1 MTPRARALALIITVA
16 CLLLIARQVRR
27 RQMRATYL
35 VVWTSLCVVVIPF
48 IAIPGAID
56 QVSSWIGIYYPP
68 ATAFL
73 LAIIVLFLISIH
85 FSRQLTRLE
94 ERTRI
99 LAEEL
104 ALLGSEPSG
113 WTDGPL
119 SSAAVAEPAARGLQP
134 PSQRGEEVRGARPEG

>member
-1 MTPRARALALIITVA
+1 VTPRARVLALVITFV

-35 VVWTSLCVVVIPF
+35 VVWTSLCVAVIPF

-104 ALLGSEPSG
+104 ALLRSEAPA
-113 WTDGPL
+113 WTEVPP
-119 SSAAVAEPAARGLQP
+119 SAADAHT
-134 PSQRGEEVRGARPEG
+134 PEGAAAPQPMHR

>member
-1 MTPRARALALIITVA
+1 VTPRARVLALVITFV

-104 ALLGSEPSG
+104 ALLRSEAPG
-113 WTDGPL
+113 LTEVPPP
-119 SSAAVAEPAARGLQP
+119 SAADVQSPERAAAPQP
-134 PSQRGEEVRGARPEG
+134 THR

>member
-1 MTPRARALALIITVA
+1 MTPRARAVVLAFAVV

-35 VVWTSLCVVVIPF
+35 VIWTSLCLLVIPVV
-48 IAIPGAID
+48 AIPGAVE
-56 QVSSWIGIYYPP
+56 QVSSWLGIYYPP
-68 ATAFL
+68 ATIFL
-73 LAIIVLFLISIH
+73 LAIVVLFLISLH

-104 ALLGSEPSG
+104 ALQRLEVSSRDATDPARAEVARAADAAPS
-113 WTDGPL
+113 
-119 SSAAVAEPAARGLQP
+119 AR
-134 PSQRGEEVRGARPEG
+134 

>member
-1 MTPRARALALIITVA
+1 VTPRARVLALVITFV

-73 LAIIVLFLISIH
+73 IAIIVLFLISIH

-104 ALLGSEPSG
+104 ALLRSEGPA
-113 WTDGPL
+113 WTEVP
-119 SSAAVAEPAARGLQP
+119 SSAADAQSPARAAGPQP
-134 PSQRGEEVRGARPEG
+134 THR

>member
-1 MTPRARALALIITVA
+1 MTPRARVIALAITFV
-16 CLLLIARQVRR
+16 CLLTIARQVRR

-35 VVWTSLCVVVIPF
+35 VVWTSLCVVAIPF
-48 IAIPGAID
+48 IAIPSAID
-56 QVSSWIGIYYPP
+56 ELSSWIGIYYPP

-94 ERTRI
+94 ERTRV

-104 ALLGSEPSG
+104 ALLRVDPPGHLGAATPGAPALGGERAPPDPGGAGMVQAAGSAG
-113 WTDGPL
+113 
-119 SSAAVAEPAARGLQP
+119 R
-134 PSQRGEEVRGARPEG
+134 

>member
-1 MTPRARALALIITVA
+1 MTPRARVLALVITFV

-104 ALLGSEPSG
+104 ALLRSEAPG
-113 WTDGPL
+113 WTEAP
-119 SSAAVAEPAARGLQP
+119 SPSAADAESPERAAAPQP
-134 PSQRGEEVRGARPEG
+134 THR

>member
-1 MTPRARALALIITVA
+1 MTPRARVLTLVVA
-16 CLLLIARQVRR
+16 FVCLLLIARQVRR
-27 RQMRATYL
+27 HQMRATYL
-35 VVWTSLCVVVIPF
+35 VVWTALIVVVIPF
-48 IAIPGAID
+48 IAIPSALD
-56 QVSSWIGIYYPP
+56 TVSSWVGIYYPP

-104 ALLGSEPSG
+104 ALQRS
-113 WTDGPL
+113 D
-119 SSAAVAEPAARGLQP
+119 P
-134 PSQRGEEVRGARPEG
+134 PSQGSGDAAGPTPGR

>member
-35 VVWTSLCVVVIPF
+35 VVWTSLCVGVIPF

-104 ALLGSEPSG
+104 ALLRSEPSG
-113 WTDGPL
+113 WTDEPL
-119 SSAAVAEPAARGLQP
+119 SSAAVAEPTTVTQP
-134 PSQRGEEVRGARPEG
+134 PSQRGAEVGGATRGG

>member
-1 MTPRARALALIITVA
+1 VTPRARVVVLAFTVL

-35 VVWTSLCVVVIPF
+35 VIWTSLCLLVIPL
-48 IAIPGAID
+48 IAVPGAVE
-56 QVSSWIGIYYPP
+56 QVSSWLGIYYPP
-68 ATAFL
+68 ATVFL
-73 LAIIVLFLISIH
+73 LAIVVLFLISLH

-104 ALLGSEPSG
+104 ALLRLE
-113 WTDGPL
+113 
-119 SSAAVAEPAARGLQP
+119 SAYHPDELGVPEEREAVR
-134 PSQRGEEVRGARPEG
+134 

>member
-1 MTPRARALALIITVA
+1 VTPRARVLALVITFV

-104 ALLGSEPSG
+104 ALLRSEAPG
-113 WTDGPL
+113 LTEVP
-119 SSAAVAEPAARGLQP
+119 SAADVQSPERAAAPQP
-134 PSQRGEEVRGARPEG
+134 THR

>member
-1 MTPRARALALIITVA
+1 MTPRARAVALAFTVA

-35 VVWTSLCVVVIPF
+35 VIWTSLCLVVIPF
-48 IAIPGAID
+48 IAIPGAIE
-56 QVSSWIGIYYPP
+56 QVSSWLGIYYPP
-68 ATAFL
+68 ATVFL
-73 LAIIVLFLISIH
+73 LAIVVLFLISIH

-104 ALLGSEPSG
+104 AMARLEPTTPPG
-113 WTDGPL
+113 DR
-119 SSAAVAEPAARGLQP
+119 AAELVQP
-134 PSQRGEEVRGARPEG
+134 R

>member
-1 MTPRARALALIITVA
+1 MTPRARVLALVITFV

-35 VVWTSLCVVVIPF
+35 VVWTSLCVAVIPF

-104 ALLGSEPSG
+104 ALLRSEPAS
-113 WTDGPL
+113 WPDVASP
-119 SSAAVAEPAARGLQP
+119 AAAAEPPERAAA
-134 PSQRGEEVRGARPEG
+134 PSQLTADI

>member
-1 MTPRARALALIITVA
+1 MTPRARLVALAITGI
-16 CLLLIARQVRR
+16 CLLLVARQVRR

-35 VVWTSLCVVVIPF
+35 VVWTSLCVIAIPF

-56 QVSSWIGIYYPP
+56 QLSSWIGIYYPP

-73 LAIIVLFLISIH
+73 LAIIALFLISIH

-104 ALLGSEPSG
+104 ALMSSGDTQSTQRERPPNAVEEPVASG
-113 WTDGPL
+113 FQPMAQTVADV
-119 SSAAVAEPAARGLQP
+119 AAPTPRD
-134 PSQRGEEVRGARPEG
+134 

>member
-1 MTPRARALALIITVA
+1 MTPRARVLALAITFV

-104 ALLGSEPSG
+104 ALLRSEAPGSTELP
-113 WTDGPL
+113 
-119 SSAAVAEPAARGLQP
+119 SAADAQSPQRAAAPQP
-134 PSQRGEEVRGARPEG
+134 THR